1 MYSCVKTLTLLG
13 LIGKEIRAEADMS
26 EGLPVFEMVG
36 FLGGEVKE
44 ARERVRTALKNS
56 GVTLPP
62 KRITVN
68 LSPADIKKSGTSYD
82 LAVAVSLLKLLGKI
96 PPESTDGMVVI
107 GELGLSGEVLRVNGV
122 LPMLIEAKG
131 MGIKACMVPMDNV
144 AEARAVEG
152 MSVIG
157 VRSIENARKYFETGD
172 TVSLKDNSERDVAD
186 DITVLSEETVFDID
200 DKRNSDGL
208 KPDADRN
215 YDVDF
220 SEVNGQEGA
229 KRAMEIAAAGM
240 HNILLIGPPGSGKT
254 MLAKRLPT
262 ILPELDADERMEVTK
277 IYSVAGLLKDGQGL
291 ISARPFV
298 APHHTIS
305 SAAMAGGGTIPR
317 PGECSLAHRGVLFLD
332 ELPEFSRSTLEI
344 LRQPMEDKEVN
355 IARAAASYTYPADFL
370 LCAAMNPC
378 KCGYYPDI
386 TKCRCTDADVQKY
399 LGRISGPLLDRIDIC
414 VEASRMEY
422 KDIRGDSANESSAR
436 IRERVSKA
444 VAIQHERYE
453 GTDIRFNSDIGV
465 KDIDKYCHL
474 GRKEERLMREAF
486 EKIGLSARAYHR
498 MIRVARTIAD
508 LDGSDEIRTEHLSEA
523 IGFRNIDR
531 RYWNG

>member
-1 MYSCVKTLTLLG
+1 MYSCVKTLSLCG
-13 LIGKEIRAEADMS
+13 LTGREIRVEADVS

-36 FLGGEVKE
+36 YLGGEVKE
-44 ARERVRTALKNS
+44 ARERVRTALKNT
-56 GVTLPP
+56 GITLPP

-68 LSPADIKKSGTSYD
+68 LSPADIKKSGTCYD

-96 PPESTDGMVVI
+96 PPESADGMAVI
-107 GELGLSGEVLRVNGV
+107 GELGLSGQVLGVNGV
-122 LPMLIEAKG
+122 LPMIIEAKNL
-131 MGIKACMVPMDNV
+131 GISSCMVPSDNI
-144 AEARAVEG
+144 AEAKAVGG
-152 MSVIG
+152 MRVTG
-157 VRSIENARKYFETGD
+157 VSSIDEARSFFETGEIPPCIKEND
-172 TVSLKDNSERDVAD
+172 K
-186 DITVLSEETVFDID
+186 EEGCGAGY
-200 DKRNSDGL
+200 N
-208 KPDADRN
+208 
-215 YDVDF
+215 VDF

-229 KRAMEIAAAGM
+229 RRAMEIAAAGM

-262 ILPELDADERMEVTK
+262 ILPDMTEDEMMEVTK
-277 IYSVAGLLKDGQGL
+277 IYSVAGLIRKGEGL
-291 ISARPFV
+291 IKTRPFV

-332 ELPEFSRSTLEI
+332 ELPEFSGSTLEI
-344 LRQPMEDKEVN
+344 LRQPVEDKQVN

-378 KCGYYPDI
+378 KCGYYPDRNR
-386 TKCRCTDADVQKY
+386 CRCSESDVRKY
-399 LGRISGPLLDRIDIC
+399 LGKISGPLLDRIDIC
-414 VEASRMEY
+414 AEASRIKYE
-422 KDIRGDSANESSAR
+422 DIAGSVQNESSEV
-436 IRERVSKA
+436 IRKRVKRA
-444 VAIQHERYE
+444 VDIQRKRYE
-453 GTDIRFNSDIGV
+453 GTDIRFNSDIEV

-474 GRKEERLMREAF
+474 GRKEEKLMREAF

-498 MIRVARTIAD
+498 LIKVARTIAD
-508 LDGSDEIRTEHLSEA
+508 LDGADRIECRHLSEA